1 MRWIIRPRNLLTCFF
16 LFALAIP
23 LGIAFSFLTPWLA
36 RLYIALV
43 ENRVF
48 TTMGTPSG
56 VPLGFKHVLIIIANN
71 LIPVAVGFL
80 FPPLLAAYNLNYAA
94 RHPEAYSKPRRSRA
108 WVVWNKSNSRLS
120 SELYFNLSSFA
131 FVLSFAFGFFVFG
144 IFSGYLLLSGGTLL
158 LWKGI
163 RGILPHA
170 PFEVA
175 AILMSTSV
183 GLGIR
188 DALLESR
195 EYEAS
200 QIVALKQ
207 RLGRVIKSR
216 SMAISLGLTVML
228 VIVAALVEVYV
239 SAPLVRGG

>member
-36 RLYIALV
+36 GMYIALV
-43 ENRVF
+43 ESRVF
-48 TTMGTPSG
+48 TTMGAPSG
-56 VPLGFKHVLIIIANN
+56 VPLGFKHVLIIAANN

-80 FPPLLAAYNLNYAA
+80 FPPLLAYYNLSYAA
-94 RHPEAYSKPRRSRA
+94 RHPEEYSRQKKSRA
-108 WVVWNKSNSRLS
+108 WIIWKKSNSRFS
-120 SELYFNLSSFA
+120 SELYFNLSLFA

-144 IFSGYLLLSGGTLL
+144 IFSGYLLLSGGTVL
-158 LWKGI
+158 LWKGV

-170 PFEVA
+170 PFEVG
-175 AILMSTSV
+175 AILMSMSM

-188 DALLESR
+188 DALLESS
-195 EYEAS
+195 EHEALAT
-200 QIVALKQ
+200 VTVRQ
-207 RLGRVIKSR
+207 RLGELIKSS
-216 SMAISLGLTVML
+216 SMAVSLGLIIML
-228 VIVAALVEVYV
+228 VVLGALVEVYV